1 MKCHRIRNDTKISYE
16 ISLNLYD
23 GRMNVIDLACWPN
36 EGWAINHNC
45 MPRSINC
52 INCKVCWLLWSN
64 WSMII
69 NKRTLNLAE
78 HHAAVKKWQNNK
90 SSLTGRK
97 SEDPSVTEAYKNEHF
112 YCPLCCASHQST
124 ATLAFSIN
132 KFYFFSLDD
141 QANSYP
147 YAISMAAKH
156 GCRRNFRASPRP
168 WGI

>member
-1 MKCHRIRNDTKISYE
+1 LEFDYQ
-16 ISLNLYD
+16 
-23 GRMNVIDLACWPN
+23 G
-36 EGWAINHNC
+36 
-45 MPRSINC
+45 
-52 INCKVCWLLWSN
+52 
-64 WSMII
+64 
-69 NKRTLNLAE
+69 NKKALTLDK
-78 HHAAVKKWQNNK
+78 HHAAVKKEQNNK
-90 SSLTGRK
+90 SSLTWAK
-97 SEDPSVTEAYKNEHF
+97 SKDSFRDRGLQGWAF
-112 YCPLCCASHQST
+112 FCSLCSASHKST